1 MRPRAR
7 TDAPTIPVNPTTEPP
22 LVIAIDGPAG
32 AGKST
37 VARAVARRL
46 GIPYLDTGAMYR
58 AVGLLA
64 LREGLSLPLGDDD
77 GARLADLVDRHR
89 IDVDAGPEGTAV
101 RVDGVDVGDAIRSPE
116 CSQMASAVS
125 AVATVRRRM
134 VELQREIGHREGG
147 VLEGRDI
154 GTVVFPDARLKVF
167 LTATPGERARRRQ
180 EQLHDAG
187 VEASLEEVRAEQLER
202 DRRDT
207 TRRESPLRVAPGAVV
222 VDSTGRSVEEV
233 VERIVRELERPPGG
247 SLDSSGRS
255 AVRSRNHGS

>member
-1 MRPRAR
+1 MLRRDR
-7 TDAPTIPVNPTTEPP
+7 TDASTTLVNPSTEPP

-37 VARAVARRL
+37 VARAVASL
-46 GIPYLDTGAMYR
+46 LKIPYLDTGAMYR
-58 AVGLLA
+58 AVALLA
-64 LREGLSLPLGDDD
+64 MREGLSVPLNDDD
-77 GARLADLVDRHR
+77 GARVADLVDRHR
-89 IDVDAGPEGTAV
+89 IDVDARPEGTGV
-101 RVDGVDVGDAIRSPE
+101 RVDDADVSDEIRSPE

-125 AVATVRRRM
+125 AVVRVRRRM
-134 VELQREIGHREGG
+134 VELQREIGGREGG

-154 GTVVFPDARLKVF
+154 GAVVFPDARLKVF
-167 LTATPGERARRRQ
+167 LTATPRERARRRH
-180 EQLHDAG
+180 EQLCEAG
-187 VEASLEEVRAEQLER
+187 VEASLEEVHAEQRER

-207 TRRESPLRVAPGAVV
+207 TRDDSPLRVAPGGVV

-233 VERIVRELERPPGG
+233 VERIVRELRKPRGG

>member
-1 MRPRAR
+1 MRPRGR
-7 TDAPTIPVNPTTEPP
+7 TDAASTPVNPATEPP

-37 VARAVARRL
+37 VARAVAERI

-64 LREGLSLPLGDDD
+64 LRDGLAVPLSDGD
-77 GARLADLVDRHR
+77 GARVADLVDRHR
-89 IDVDAGPEGTAV
+89 IEVDAGPGPTV
-101 RVDGVDVGDAIRSPE
+101 VLVDGADVSEEIRSPE

-125 AVATVRRRM
+125 ALPRVRRRM
-134 VELQREIGHREGG
+134 VELQREIGGREGG

-167 LTATPGERARRRQ
+167 LTATPGERARRRM
-180 EQLHDAG
+180 EQRRGAG
-187 VEASLEEVRAEQLER
+187 VEVSLEEVQAEQLER

-207 TRRESPLRVAPGAVV
+207 TREDSPLRVAPGGVV

-233 VERIVRELERPPGG
+233 VERIVQELERPRGR

-255 AVRSRNHGS
+255 TVRSRNHGS